1 MMKKTYTGS
10 CHCGRIRYEADID
23 LAKGTF
29 KCNCSICTKVRNWL
43 SLVKPDDFR
52 LLSGEEDL
60 QDYRFGAK
68 GKHHLFCR
76 HCGVHSFGWA
86 EEPELGGKFFAVN
99 VNCLDDVE
107 ITDLITSPIT
117 YVDGRND
124 NWRSPPEE
132 MRHL

>member
-10 CHCGRIRYEADID
+10 CHCGRIRYEANID
-23 LAKGTF
+23 LSKGTF

-43 SLVKPDDFR
+43 TLVKPDDFR
-52 LLSGEEDL
+52 LLSGEEHL
-60 QDYRFGAK
+60 QDYQFGSQR
-68 GKHHLFCR
+68 KHHLFCK
-76 HCGVHSFGWA
+76 HCGVHSFGWG

-99 VNCLDDVE
+99 VSCLDDVE
-107 ITDLITSPIT
+107 VADLIASPMT

-132 MRHL
+132 IRHL